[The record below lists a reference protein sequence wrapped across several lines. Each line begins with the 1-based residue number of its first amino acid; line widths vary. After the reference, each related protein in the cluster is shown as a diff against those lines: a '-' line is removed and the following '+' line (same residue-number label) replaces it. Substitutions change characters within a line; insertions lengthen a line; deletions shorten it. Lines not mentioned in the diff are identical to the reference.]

1 MADERVAIWPV
12 ESSGSRVGV
21 DRGLAGNWAAWRVD
35 QSCRLAAEK
44 LNKGAPM
51 GEGQGVTQVGC

>member
-51 GEGQGVTQVGC
+51 GEG